1 MTSLAGAPAPH
12 APDRSAERR
21 WDPVEG
27 GAGGLA
33 KQVDALAAF
42 VRAAEP
48 YLPSH
53 RLETARELANRA
65 TRRLSL
71 PLTFTVVALAGATGG
86 GKSSLFNALAGA
98 NLSPVGV
105 RRPTTGDVYAAVFGR
120 PEAAA
125 DLLDWLKV
133 QPARRFARE
142 GAVVDD
148 GDGLSGLVLLDLP
161 DFDSVERGHAA
172 EVERLLRMV
181 DVVVWVVDPQKY
193 ADHVLHERHLSR
205 RGPYRDVT
213 LVVLNQADLLR
224 DSDLERLLG
233 HLKDLLVADGLD
245 PSTAVATSA
254 IGGAA
259 GTAALREW
267 LARVVASRRAPLQ
280 RLAADL
286 SEVVA
291 EVSDLV
297 AAPPAT
303 AQLDTVVAG
312 ELAGGM
318 AQVAAA
324 PAVIAALEHRYRTR
338 AAHAVSPPLLRWIR
352 DRRTDGAPAHPD
364 DASPEPDAA
373 AAGGGVTPGPAA
385 RAAADLVVRRVAARA
400 TEGLPDPW
408 PEVAAAAA
416 LTDLDE
422 LVERVGRAVGR
433 VRPELD
439 HRPRWWQVFAAGQ
452 WLAAAAVV
460 AGAIWYAAG
469 GFLGMVGLPTTYPA
483 VGPLPAPA
491 VLVAGG
497 LAAMAILTVAGTQLA
512 RWHARRLGTQAAARL
527 RAAINDLGR
536 AHVLAPLRAVLRA
549 YGYARD
555 ALAEAAGR

>member
-1 MTSLAGAPAPH
+1 
-12 APDRSAERR
+12 
-21 WDPVEG
+21 
-27 GAGGLA
+27 
-33 KQVDALAAF
+33 
-42 VRAAEP
+42 
-48 YLPSH
+48 
-53 RLETARELANRA
+53 
-65 TRRLSL
+65 
-71 PLTFTVVALAGATGG
+71 
-86 GKSSLFNALAGA
+86 
-98 NLSPVGV
+98 
-105 RRPTTGDVYAAVFGR
+105 
-120 PEAAA
+120 
-125 DLLDWLKV
+125 
-133 QPARRFARE
+133 
-142 GAVVDD
+142 
-148 GDGLSGLVLLDLP
+148 
-161 DFDSVERGHAA
+161 
-172 EVERLLRMV
+172 
-181 DVVVWVVDPQKY
+181 QKY

-280 RLAADL
+280 RLAAHL
-286 SEVVA
+286 SEVAA

-338 AAHAVSPPLLRWIR
+338 AARAVSPPLLRWIR
-352 DRRTDGAPAHPD
+352 DRRTDGAPGHGD

-373 AAGGGVTPGPAA
+373 VVGVGGVTPGPAA
-385 RAAADLVVRRVAARA
+385 RAAADLVVRSVAARA
-400 TEGLPDPW
+400 AEGLPAPW

-422 LVERVGRAVGR
+422 LVERLGRAVGR

-439 HRPRWWQVFAAGQ
+439 RQPRWWQVFGAGQ
-452 WLAAAAVV
+452 WLAAGAVV
-460 AGAIWYAAG
+460 AGAVWYAAG
-469 GFLGMVGLPTTYPA
+469 WVLGMVDLPTTYPA

-491 VLVAGG
+491 ALVVGG
-497 LAAMAILTVAGTQLA
+497 LAAMAILTVVGTQLA
-512 RWHARRLGTQAAARL
+512 RWHARRLGAQ
-527 RAAINDLGR
+527 
-536 AHVLAPLRAVLRA
+536 
-549 YGYARD
+549 
-555 ALAEAAGR
+555 

>member
-1 MTSLAGAPAPH
+1 MTSLTGAPAPQ
-12 APDRSAERR
+12 APGWSPERR

-27 GAGGLA
+27 GAGALA
-33 KQVDALAAF
+33 KRIDALAAF

-48 YLPSH
+48 YLPPH
-53 RLETARELANRA
+53 RLEAARELADRA
-65 TRRLSL
+65 TERLSL
-71 PLTFTVVALAGATGG
+71 PLTLTVVALAGATGG

-98 NLSPVGV
+98 DLSPVGV

-120 PEAAA
+120 PEAAS
-125 DLLDWLKV
+125 DLLDWLRV
-133 QPARRFARE
+133 QPARRFARDS
-142 GAVVDD
+142 VLDD
-148 GDGLSGLVLLDLP
+148 RDGLSGLVLLDLP
-161 DFDSVERGHAA
+161 DFDSVERAHAA

-224 DSDLERLLG
+224 AADLERLLG
-233 HLKDLLVADGLD
+233 HLRDLLVADGLD

-254 IGGAA
+254 ISGAA
-259 GTAALREW
+259 GTAPLREW
-267 LARVVASRRAPLQ
+267 LTRVVASRRAPLQ

-291 EVSDLV
+291 DVSDLV
-297 AAPPAT
+297 GPPPAT

-312 ELAGGM
+312 ELASGM

-324 PAVIAALEHRYRTR
+324 PAVIDALEHGYRTR
-338 AAHAVSPPLLRWIR
+338 AAHAMSPPVLRWIR
-352 DRRTDGAPAHPD
+352 GSRRDEAPALADDAPPEPEAEAAGTDGVA
-364 DASPEPDAA
+364 
-373 AAGGGVTPGPAA
+373 PGPAA

-400 TEGLPDPW
+400 ADGLPAPW

-433 VRPELD
+433 VRPDLD
-439 HRPRWWQVFAAGQ
+439 RQPGWWRVFAVGQ
-452 WLAAAAVV
+452 WLAVAAVL
-460 AGAIWYAAG
+460 AGAVWYATG
-469 GFLGMVGLPTTYPA
+469 WIMGMLDLPTAYPA

-491 VLVAGG
+491 ALAVGG
-497 LAAMAILTVAGTQLA
+497 LAAMVVLAVVGTQLA
-512 RWHARRLGTQAAARL
+512 RWHARRLGAQAAARL